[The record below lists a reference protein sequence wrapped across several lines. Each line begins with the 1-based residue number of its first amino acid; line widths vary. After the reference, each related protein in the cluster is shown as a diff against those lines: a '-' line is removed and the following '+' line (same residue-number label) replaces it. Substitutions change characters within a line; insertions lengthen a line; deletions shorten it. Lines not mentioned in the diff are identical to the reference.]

1 MEESALT
8 SEEPVDLS
16 RKQAMDGRVYCEAHL
31 PRCDTQESRV
41 TGFDGDDKGHHELFA
56 MLEKVQGSRI
66 NDQRCAMPGQL
77 IVGCRKDNSREKNR
91 LREILLASAGPYP
104 TVVLPPGG
112 DYWVDHPAN
121 LSTGSPTVPMSPR
134 SRDMSCDV
142 DEYELEYDE
151 TAHLYRQHFLGKSET
166 LGEEEH
172 TRIMLRYVISHSA
185 GQSVGQAVG
194 QTVSQTGSQTVRQ
207 SDSQSDSQTDR
218 QSDSQTVRQ
227 KRSGTLHD
235 LVPSSILGAHP
246 HPSKIAKVLCEDVS
260 AERFHPVLF
269 PKGSELLLNFDEHVI
284 TNTFK
289 FGVIYQRFGQVT
301 EEELFANSEHSPALE
316 EFLQLLG
323 SRVKLKDFTRFRG
336 GLDTVH
342 SQTGEESVF
351 TVYRGREVMF
361 HVSTLL
367 PYTEGDQQ
375 QLQRKRHIGNDIVAI
390 IFQEANTPFS
400 PDMIAS
406 HFLHTF
412 IVIQPILDDQTAD
425 TQYKVVVTARSDVP
439 DFGPSMPD
447 GAVFNSGND
456 FREFLLTKLINA
468 EHACYK
474 AEKFASLECRTRA
487 ALLDSLYQDLHERN
501 LQVFGQWPFT
511 EAPKPAAESNNS
523 RLFSTFRRAMGKVRS
538 QSIDLG
544 LSSVTGTT
552 PSQTSATKR
561 ISNGLVSPVLPPV
574 GENEMTTTVK
584 PVAPRHR
591 IAVLRRNYSEGCTL
605 EGGTTIADHRKKNSG
620 RLHESQSS
628 SGLIESVTGEV
639 TPTESVNS
647 DVTPSQSVGGLTQ
660 SSFKTCSSPTS
671 STQSSPDSMSQS
683 RGGRLKAV
691 LSRCSS
697 LSSVNSTDDT
707 TVLVET
713 NGTHEDSDTGME
725 SVSSTELPN
734 NRISLSA
741 SFTDDQGYH
750 GSVFEQD
757 EATQKQ
763 LESLRQEV
771 NRLKCDKL
779 ELLKQTVAS
788 QREVKRLR
796 ERETKLST
804 DLDSAQHEIHR
815 LKVVVLAVSEEERV

>member
-1 MEESALT
+1 
-8 SEEPVDLS
+8 
-16 RKQAMDGRVYCEAHL
+16 
-31 PRCDTQESRV
+31 
-41 TGFDGDDKGHHELFA
+41 
-56 MLEKVQGSRI
+56 
-66 NDQRCAMPGQL
+66 
-77 IVGCRKDNSREKNR
+77 
-91 LREILLASAGPYP
+91 
-104 TVVLPPGG
+104 
-112 DYWVDHPAN
+112 
-121 LSTGSPTVPMSPR
+121 
-134 SRDMSCDV
+134 
-142 DEYELEYDE
+142 
-151 TAHLYRQHFLGKSET
+151 
-166 LGEEEH
+166 
-172 TRIMLRYVISHSA
+172 
-185 GQSVGQAVG
+185 
-194 QTVSQTGSQTVRQ
+194 
-207 SDSQSDSQTDR
+207 
-218 QSDSQTVRQ
+218 
-227 KRSGTLHD
+227 
-235 LVPSSILGAHP
+235 
-246 HPSKIAKVLCEDVS
+246 
-260 AERFHPVLF
+260 
-269 PKGSELLLNFDEHVI
+269 
-284 TNTFK
+284 
-289 FGVIYQRFGQVT
+289 
-301 EEELFANSEHSPALE
+301 
-316 EFLQLLG
+316 
-323 SRVKLKDFTRFRG
+323 
-336 GLDTVH
+336 
-342 SQTGEESVF
+342 
-351 TVYRGREVMF
+351 MF

-412 IVIQPILDDQTAD
+412 LVIQPIRDYQSTH
-425 TQYKVVVTARSDVP
+425 TQYKVVVTARTGVP
-439 DFGPSMPD
+439 DFGPNMPD
-447 GAVFNSGND
+447 GAVFDSGDD

-511 EAPKPAAESNNS
+511 EVPKPVSENNNN
-523 RLFSTFRRAMGKVRS
+523 RLFNTFRRAMGKVRS
-538 QSIDLG
+538 QSVDLG
-544 LSSVTGTT
+544 LSSVTATT
-552 PSQTSATKR
+552 PPQAASTKR

-574 GENEMTTTVK
+574 GENEMTTNVK
-584 PVAPRHR
+584 PVIPRHR

-628 SGLIESVTGEV
+628 SGLIESVTVEL

-647 DVTPSQSVGGLTQ
+647 DMTPSQSVGGLTQ

-671 STQSSPDSMSQS
+671 STQSSPDSVSQQ
-683 RGGRLKAV
+683 REGHLKAV

-697 LSSVNSTDDT
+697 LSSVNSTEDT
-707 TVLVET
+707 TILGGT
-713 NGTHEDSDTGME
+713 NGAHEDSDTGME
-725 SVSSTELPN
+725 SLSSTELPN
-734 NRISLSA
+734 NCQRILLST

-757 EATQKQ
+757 DTSVKQ

-788 QREVKRLR
+788 QKEVKRLH
-796 ERETKLST
+796 ERETKLSA